1 MDIVGYAEAI
11 VVDDGAARP
20 LTREA
25 RDAVSPDEIIALA
38 KAGNERFRTGRQRH
52 RDRLVEQQR
61 TAAQQSPAAIVL
73 GCMDS
78 RAPAEIVFDLGL
90 GAIFNCRVAG
100 AVESA
105 DVLGS
110 MEYTTKLAGAKLIV
124 VKGHS
129 SCGAVQGAIADAN
142 LGNLTQLLAKIRPAI
157 AETEYPGTRT
167 ADNPEFVDAVARKS
181 VELTVHRIRGSSP
194 VIAELERSGA
204 IKIVGCFY
212 NLSTGVVD
220 FLS

>member
-1 MDIVGYAEAI
+1 

-20 LTREA
+20 LTKEA
-25 RDAVSPDEIIALA
+25 RDAVTPDQIIALA
-38 KAGNERFRTGRQRH
+38 KAGNERFRTGRQRN
-52 RDRLVEQQR
+52 RDLLVEQQR

-78 RAPAEIVFDLGL
+78 RAPAEVVFDLGL

-100 AVESA
+100 SVESA

-110 MEYTTKLAGAKLIV
+110 MEYATKIAGAKLIV

-129 SCGAVQGAIADAN
+129 SCGAIQGAIADAK
-142 LGNLTQLLAKIRPAI
+142 LGPLTQLLAKIRPAI
-157 AETEYPGTRT
+157 AETEYRGTRT

-181 VELTVHRIRGSSP
+181 VELTVGRVRESSA
-194 VIAELERSGA
+194 VITELEGSGA

>member
-1 MDIVGYAEAI
+1 M
-11 VVDDGAARP
+11 VDDGAARP
-20 LTREA
+20 LTKEA
-25 RDAVSPDEIIALA
+25 RDAVTPDQIIALA
-38 KAGNERFRTGRQRH
+38 KAGNERFRTGRQRN
-52 RDRLVEQQR
+52 RDLLVEQQR

-78 RAPAEIVFDLGL
+78 RAPAEVVFDLGL

-100 AVESA
+100 SVESA

-110 MEYTTKLAGAKLIV
+110 MEYATKIAGAKLIV

-129 SCGAVQGAIADAN
+129 SCGSIQGAIADAK
-142 LGNLTQLLAKIRPAI
+142 LGHLTQLLAKIRPAI
-157 AETEYPGTRT
+157 AETEYRGTRT

-181 VELTVHRIRGSSP
+181 VELTVGRVRESSA

>member
-1 MDIVGYAEAI
+1 M
-11 VVDDGAARP
+11 
-20 LTREA
+20 
-25 RDAVSPDEIIALA
+25 
-38 KAGNERFRTGRQRH
+38 
-52 RDRLVEQQR
+52 EQQR
-61 TAAQQSPAAIVL
+61 TAAQQSPAAVVL
-73 GCMDS
+73 GCIDS

-100 AVESA
+100 SIESP

-110 MEYTTKLAGAKLIV
+110 MEYATKIAGAKLIV

-129 SCGAVQGAIADAN
+129 SCGAVKGAIAEAK

-157 AETEYPGTRT
+157 AQTEYGGTRT

-181 VELTVHRIRGSSP
+181 VELTLERIRTGSP

-212 NLSTGVVD
+212 NLVHRCRRVPELTPADEVPPPRT
-220 FLS
+220 